1 MKITRVKNDVN
12 GNTSPPYVSGTKLRL
27 DQNKTSDC
35 FGKHLQEF
43 EQRRG
48 VSEME
53 DEDDVP
59 LVFWLL
65 AGYFRSNKGH
75 LKVQNIFNTTSKDA
89 DVREVELHMSQANY
103 SYLRRTTV
111 RD

>member
-12 GNTSPPYVSGTKLRL
+12 GNTSPPYVSGAKLRL
-27 DQNKTSDC
+27 DQKKTSDC
-35 FGKHLQEF
+35 FGKCLQEF

-48 VSEME
+48 FSEMD
-53 DEDDVP
+53 DEDVP

-89 DVREVELHMSQANY
+89 DVREFELHMSQANY